1 MKEEDK
7 KYLTAF
13 LVGAVILIILREL
26 FDKSKK
32 RTSDYV
38 ATGLIGGALGA
49 GAYALCRKKEKEEA
63 PENLIAY
70 NGDPREF
77 FKTKLFK
84 RIIFDNV
91 TGYKSCKI
99 GKYSLPYCNEADLQ
113 STSNLFYCRFFDIET
128 YENCLN
134 DLFNNEATFRVY
146 NPEYNEDGWQLA
158 SERVK
163 SDLAAVTTTHRVNSP
178 FTIASHGTHRRCVRC
193 RCLCVV
199 PKERE
204 RRSL

>member
-63 PENLIAY
+63 YEVDLREMIEWRNKNWAASSSIITLSKIYKRKFAAESLK
-70 NGDPREF
+70 NGFLDLARYYELD
-77 FKTKLFK
+77 KNCLY
-84 RIIFDNV
+84 RI
-91 TGYKSCKI
+91 
-99 GKYSLPYCNEADLQ
+99 
-113 STSNLFYCRFFDIET
+113 T
-128 YENCLN
+128 YENQDNYLTPGKI
-134 DLFNNEATFRVY
+134 LFNAEELRYFAYGYITARMNLTYYEALF
-146 NPEYNEDGWQLA
+146 
-158 SERVK
+158 
-163 SDLAAVTTTHRVNSP
+163 AAVNFFDR
-178 FTIASHGTHRRCVRC
+178 G
-193 RCLCVV
+193 
-199 PKERE
+199 
-204 RRSL
+204 